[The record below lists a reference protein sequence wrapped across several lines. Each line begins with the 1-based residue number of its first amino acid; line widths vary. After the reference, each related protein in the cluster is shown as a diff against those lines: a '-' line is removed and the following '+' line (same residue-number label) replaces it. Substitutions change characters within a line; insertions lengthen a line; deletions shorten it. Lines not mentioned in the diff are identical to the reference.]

1 MAERRQH
8 AVLLQQHLQ
17 MSIGEAFNYMYT
29 AAGSPNSIKSAAESH
44 LTKANNRTPAEMC
57 SLTDTAHAGS
67 FYITLH
73 NAF

>member
-17 MSIGEAFNYMYT
+17 MSIGEALNYT
-29 AAGSPNSIKSAAESH
+29 AAGSPNSIKSAAESR

-57 SLTDTAHAGS
+57 DLTDTAHAGS